1 MNGDV
6 EKRNT
11 SPFLLLG
18 LKVSRA
24 SGMPDT

>member
-6 EKRNT
+6 KKKNT
-11 SPFLLLG
+11 SPFSLLG